1 MYTVY
6 LQHVQNFTV
15 FILQFQRRMINSGSA
30 SGAARIVAI
39 GLKDFYCKS
48 IPTR

>member
-1 MYTVY
+1 MYK
-6 LQHVQNFTV
+6 TV

-39 GLKDFYCKS
+39 GLKDSTAEVITK
-48 IPTR
+48 R